1 MDQRSE
7 LVGWLGRLVEHL
19 RDLESKTTA
28 LPYAEAPQP
37 YAWREIIAQAE
48 YLLDPDDGAPTVQA
62 LARSLIDLVD
72 ALDDAAPEGL
82 WHPARQALERAWA
95 WCQASASPAAPPGQH
110 MLRVLNGWLPIPM
123 ATS

>member
-72 ALDDAAPEGL
+72 ALGGGEGGK
-82 WHPARQALERAWA
+82 AQ
-95 WCQASASPAAPPGQH
+95 
-110 MLRVLNGWLPIPM
+110 RVLHHLLEGQDAMELWGTCKSSGSTTVFR
-123 ATS
+123 AASS